1 MAKQKFDR
9 SERNCSIGIIG
20 YPYNKKNALSLAI
33 CAEIAS
39 QGNEVKLQSTCAQF
53 DLSDCHYTL
62 ITDSLQFCDFIK
74 NLLMGEA
81 VLENM
86 IVAISA
92 TCGVMPQMREYL
104 LLAYQLGVK
113 KIAVFIDDCNQV
125 KDTELCELV
134 KSEVCDL
141 LSKYGFDSNSTPI
154 IFGSTSGVFNGE
166 KEWIDKIQ
174 ELVDACVEYFAVSS
188 VREDL
193 PFLMAIEDVFV
204 ITGRGTVASGRV
216 ERGCVHL
223 NDKVECLGFGK
234 KKEYVVTGVEM
245 FRKLLDEA
253 VAGDNIGLLLRGAE
267 KKDLA
272 RGMVL
277 AAPGT
282 VELYSEFD
290 AELYVFAKD
299 EGGRHTPFMNN
310 YRPQFYI
317 RITDVTGTIQ
327 ILGGI
332 EMVVPGEKAKIH
344 VTLVESMV
352 LNVGLHFV
360 IREGGRTVGAG
371 IITRLGPTAVN
382 PPMPEKQTF
391 LMNVDDAFVITGRG
405 TVITGSIVSGTIH
418 TGDCVARVGSTT
430 GYTVSSITVSSSVVN
445 EAKAGDNVALL
456 LRGADKNAFARGN
469 QITVLN

>member
-1 MAKQKFDR
+1 MPWFWQEKR
-9 SERNCSIGIIG
+9 
-20 YPYNKKNALSLAI
+20 I
-33 CAEIAS
+33 CCYRC
-39 QGNEVKLQSTCAQF
+39 GNV
-53 DLSDCHYTL
+53 
-62 ITDSLQFCDFIK
+62 
-74 NLLMGEA
+74 
-81 VLENM
+81 
-86 IVAISA
+86 
-92 TCGVMPQMREYL
+92 PQ
-104 LLAYQLGVK
+104 
-113 KIAVFIDDCNQV
+113 
-125 KDTELCELV
+125 
-134 KSEVCDL
+134 
-141 LSKYGFDSNSTPI
+141 
-154 IFGSTSGVFNGE
+154 
-166 KEWIDKIQ
+166 
-174 ELVDACVEYFAVSS
+174 
-188 VREDL
+188 
-193 PFLMAIEDVFV
+193 
-204 ITGRGTVASGRV
+204 
-216 ERGCVHL
+216 
-223 NDKVECLGFGK
+223 
-234 KKEYVVTGVEM
+234 
-245 FRKLLDEA
+245 LLDEA

-360 IREGGRTVGAG
+360 IREGGRTVGVG
-371 IITRLGPTAVN
+371 VITRLGPTAVN
-382 PPMPEKQTF
+382 PPKPEKQTF